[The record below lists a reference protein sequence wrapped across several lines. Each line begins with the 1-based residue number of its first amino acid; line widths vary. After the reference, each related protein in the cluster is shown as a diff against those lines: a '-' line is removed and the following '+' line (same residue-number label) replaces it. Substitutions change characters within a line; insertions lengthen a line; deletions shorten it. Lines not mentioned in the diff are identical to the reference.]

1 MTPALLALLLAAVPV
16 RAASVEEEMAGVVD
30 LFYGLRFDEALSAA
44 RAAEA
49 AHPGHPA
56 GPFYAGVVRFQEFVA
71 ADAASTETYAAFE
84 SESLRAE
91 EAARAWLSTSPA
103 LGHYYL
109 GAVHGFRA
117 RALVAERRWAAAAGS
132 ARRGVGHLRKALE
145 LDPSLVD
152 VRLGLGMYEYYVA
165 RAPALARPLAW
176 AMLGLWGD
184 REKGLAELRLVAEH
198 GQAARMEALSVLSA
212 IYASER
218 EGMWADSE
226 ALLGPLMER
235 YPGNPVYRMRRA
247 YVALRRGAYGEAA
260 RIADPGGAWLEAVP
274 ASLRERARAAA
285 LYRAA
290 EGELLGGDAAAARAH
305 LDAMAGL
312 PSLEGLAAWVERRK
326 AEAAAGRAADAAVW
340 PQVWPLTGA
349 PD

>member
-1 MTPALLALLLAAVPV
+1 
-16 RAASVEEEMAGVVD
+16 
-30 LFYGLRFDEALSAA
+30 EALSAA

-56 GPFYAGVVRFQEFVA
+56 GPFYADVVRFQEFVA
-71 ADAASTETYAAFE
+71 ADAASTAAYAAFE

-117 RALVAERRWAAAAGS
+117 RALLARGSWASAVGG
-132 ARRGVGHLRKALE
+132 ARRGAGHLRKALE

-152 VRLGLGMYEYYVA
+152 VRLGLGMYEYYLA

-176 AMLGLWGD
+176 AVLGLWGD
-184 REKGLAELRLVAEH
+184 REKGLADLRLVAER
-198 GQAARMEALSVLSA
+198 GQAARVEALSVLSA
-212 IYASER
+212 IYASDK

-226 ALLGPLMER
+226 ALLVPLMER
-235 YPGNPVYRMRRA
+235 YPGNPIYRMRRA
-247 YVALRRGAYGEAA
+247 YVALRRGAYAEAA

-274 ASLRERARAAA
+274 AALSRALPGGRGGAPRRRRRGRESPSRRH
-285 LYRAA
+285 
-290 EGELLGGDAAAARAH
+290 GGPA
-305 LDAMAGL
+305 
-312 PSLEGLAAWVERRK
+312 V
-326 AEAAAGRAADAAVW
+326 AGRAAGLGRAPQGRSRGGTGGRRGGLAAGVAADGGSGLG
-340 PQVWPLTGA
+340 PLPSA
-349 PD
+349 A